1 MPIVLPPA
9 FRSGVQPVFALAF
22 DAVASLSALQ
32 QGIEIGMAATLMQSS
47 SARSETRAN
56 KQDAVMPFISKT
68 PKPPYYAVVFTSIN
82 ADVDHTEHRESYKRM
97 V

>member
-47 SARSETRAN
+47 SARSETAR
-56 KQDAVMPFISKT
+56 KQTGCCHAFHLEDS
-68 PKPPYYAVVFTSIN
+68 
-82 ADVDHTEHRESYKRM
+82 
-97 V
+97 